1 MPSITFRQIIF
12 RLSIMGVIL
21 GILINT
27 YDVIFGSLLE
37 ALHIMFEVIEVV
49 LDKAVESIFDT
60 GVHETQTIVF
70 YLLIAIGLGICYGLS
85 HAISSLYHALIDTC
99 QSCFNTCRIGKIN
112 AELYWHDMPLLHKIT
127 WIGGLIALIIIT
139 LMFLGLM

>member
-1 MPSITFRQIIF
+1 MTSITFRQIIF

-37 ALHIMFEVIEVV
+37 ALHILFEVIEVV
-49 LDKAVESIFDT
+49 LDKAVESIFET

-70 YLLIAIGLGICYGLS
+70 YLLITIGLGICYGLS
-85 HAISSLYHALIDTC
+85 HVISSLYHALIDTC
-99 QSCFNTCRIGKIN
+99 QSCVNTFRAGKIT

-127 WIGGLIALIIIT
+127 WIGGLMAFIIIT
-139 LMFLGLM
+139 LMFLGLI